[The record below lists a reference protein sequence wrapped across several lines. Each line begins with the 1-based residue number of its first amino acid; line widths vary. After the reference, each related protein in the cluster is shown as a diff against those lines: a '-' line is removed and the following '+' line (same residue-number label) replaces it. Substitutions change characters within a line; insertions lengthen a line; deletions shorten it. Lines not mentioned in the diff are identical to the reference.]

1 VKVCSWQAWEA
12 KMILDRLQNAS
23 LYRGLGARIAAAL
36 DYLCAGDFTRL
47 LPGRHELDGDRLFA
61 IVQRYRTKP
70 LVDAVWE
77 AHRRYLDVQYVAEGI
92 ERMGYVP
99 LDARLAIKQ
108 PYDAGKDVVLFD
120 AWGDLFEVAAGS
132 FAIFAPQDVH
142 APGLVAGPSAVPAEV
157 LKVVIKCQVEP

>member
-1 VKVCSWQAWEA
+1 
-12 KMILDRLQNAS
+12 MILDRLENAS
-23 LYRGLGARIAAAL
+23 MYRNLGARIAAAL
-36 DYLCAGDFTRL
+36 DYLGAMDTARL
-47 LPGRHELDGDRLFA
+47 SPGRYELDGDRLFA

-70 LVDAVWE
+70 LVEALWE

-99 LDARLAIKQ
+99 WDARLAIRQ
-108 PYDAGKDVVLFD
+108 PYDVGKDVIFFD

-142 APGLVAGPSAVPAEV
+142 APGLAAGPSAEPADV
-157 LKVVIKCQVEP
+157 LKVVVKCQVQP